1 VIVNDYKH
9 LKDTGDLN
17 RHDWR
22 FRIAFPKLETFCTSQ
37 KGPYFLTNFFKS
49 TLGFRTANIDGDLTS
64 LVNKN
69 GALLCKEISISG
81 INKILARENFN
92 GEVKLVELL
101 VYFNLMNCHYR
112 FLDEDITF
120 NSFQQLRQDDLERM
134 GFRLGTI
141 RSILAAIYGKKRLS
155 LKIE

>member
-1 VIVNDYKH
+1 MAI
-9 LKDTGDLN
+9 
-17 RHDWR
+17 WR
-22 FRIAFPKLETFCTSQ
+22 LSWTRMARFYVRKYS
-37 KGPYFLTNFFKS
+37 Y
-49 TLGFRTANIDGDLTS
+49 
-64 LVNKN
+64 LVFY
-69 GALLCKEISISG
+69 
-81 INKILARENFN
+81 KILARENFN

-141 RSILAAIYGKKRLS
+141 RSILAAIYGKKIGLPQKS
-155 LKIE
+155 NDKI

>member
-1 VIVNDYKH
+1 MAIWRPLWTRTELFYVRFLNF
-9 LKDTGDLN
+9 LK
-17 RHDWR
+17 
-22 FRIAFPKLETFCTSQ
+22 
-37 KGPYFLTNFFKS
+37 LT
-49 TLGFRTANIDGDLTS
+49 
-64 LVNKN
+64 
-69 GALLCKEISISG
+69 
-81 INKILARENFN
+81 KILARENFN

-141 RSILAAIYGKKRLS
+141 RSILAAIYGKKESILPNF
-155 LKIE
+155 KMKF